1 MRLSE
6 MIKTVNEKIA
16 AGEKYIEIITAP
28 GLGVNSQLE
37 ETFGLKDAY
46 YIDSVINS
54 TDDFTIV
61 ESRGKLNLIS
71 INAKIMVAETI
82 VITDCEGD
90 DVLEEVCETLMNDHA
105 ILDLELENLKTVIKV
120 AYDFALSADEIIV
133 I

>member
-16 AGEKYIEIITAP
+16 AGEKSIEIITSP
-28 GLGVNSQLE
+28 GLGVNAQLE

-46 YIDSVINS
+46 YIDSVIDSAN
-54 TDDFTIV
+54 DFTIA

-90 DVLEEVCETLMNDHA
+90 EVLEEVCETLMNDHS

-120 AYDFALSADEIIV
+120 TYDFALSVDEIIV